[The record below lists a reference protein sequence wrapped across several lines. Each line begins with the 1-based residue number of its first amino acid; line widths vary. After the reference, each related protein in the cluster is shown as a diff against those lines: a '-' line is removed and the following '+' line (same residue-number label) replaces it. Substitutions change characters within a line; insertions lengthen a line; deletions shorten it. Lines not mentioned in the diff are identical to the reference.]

1 MTTTNPKQPTKPDLH
16 TGSRQLN
23 AYLREQ
29 TGEDAALLGAVVLMS
44 VGAVEPVTHAELRNW
59 VTELELA
66 PSYLPS
72 EPRPVDAYERATGSA
87 KTKYPLGLNPH
98 TGRKKQ
104 NHEKTG
110 QTVTL
115 MMRHVVRDETRVVR
129 HLVRELADHADEALS
144 YEVKLA
150 EAEFEREIGPTI
162 PIGSGEMT
170 LTTVDEEIDQ
180 LTAFERT
187 TISELI
193 DEMRK
198 NYDHHCRYIPSARVS
213 KMLRDYL
220 ERRCAGIRLQNG
232 VYFVPRQHNDTLG
245 ALRELASRCGATINR
260 IPLPD
265 TAEQREMVGDAFNA
279 KCGADLDSLARDIA
293 REQADGAAPYRVA
306 KLHKRFL
313 EVKREA
319 EEYQTNLG
327 AELGDTAARLDL
339 INAQMAHLF
348 ISVGSADDNDD
359 EQSTDTKK
367 PRPETGRA

>member
-1 MTTTNPKQPTKPDLH
+1 MTTTNKQSPARPDIH

-23 AYLREQ
+23 TYLREH
-29 TGEDAALLGAVVLMS
+29 TGDDVALLGAVVLMH
-44 VGAVEPVTHAELRNW
+44 VGEVEPVTHAELRNW
-59 VTELELA
+59 FTELELA
-66 PSYLPS
+66 VTYLPN
-72 EPRPVDAYERATGSA
+72 EPRAVDAYERATGSA
-87 KTKYPLGLNPH
+87 KIKYPMGLNPH

-104 NHEKTG
+104 NHESVG

-170 LTTVDEEIDQ
+170 VTTVDEEIDQ
-180 LTAFERT
+180 LTAAERT
-187 TISELI
+187 TITELI
-193 DEMRK
+193 DKIHKDYE
-198 NYDHHCRYIPSARVS
+198 HHCRYIPSSRVS

-232 VYFVPRQHNDTLG
+232 VYFVPRQHGEALG
-245 ALRELASRCGATINR
+245 ALRELAGRCGAQLNR

-265 TAEQREMVGDAFNA
+265 TAEQREMVGNAFNA
-279 KCGADLDSLARDIA
+279 KCGADLESLSRDIA
-293 REQADGAAPYRVA
+293 REQADGAASYRVA

-339 INAQMAHLF
+339 INAQMANLF
-348 ISVGSADDNDD
+348 TSVSASGDHDD
-359 EQSTDTKK
+359 E
-367 PRPETGRA
+367 